1 MENILKELK
10 FDDKGLIPAVV
21 QDRTTKEVLMVA
33 YMNKEAFAY
42 TLKTRRA
49 YYYSTENDK
58 VYKFG
63 AEKGNTQRVM
73 SIDVD
78 CNGDALMLCV
88 QQKGHVCHHNGS
100 HRTCFNNTIY
110 KRNAAE
116 YSKRR
121 KFGRVEIDKDF
132 DFSKEDYSEE
142 LE

>member
-1 MENILKELK
+1 MDLYKLWESKK
-10 FDDKGLIPAVV
+10 TMPVV
-21 QDRTTKEVLMVA
+21 TVEYGSIKVLMVA

-49 YYYSTENDK
+49 YYYSTKNDK

>member
-1 MENILKELK
+1 MDKFIRFLK
-10 FDDKGLIPAVV
+10 FMPLILRRIVH
-21 QDRTTKEVLMVA
+21 VLSHL
-33 YMNKEAFAY
+33 FC
-42 TLKTRRA
+42 
-49 YYYSTENDK
+49 
-58 VYKFG
+58 
-63 AEKGNTQRVM
+63 
-73 SIDVD
+73 DVD
-78 CNGDALMLCV
+78 CNGEALMLCV

>member
-1 MENILKELK
+1 M
-10 FDDKGLIPAVV
+10 PVV
-21 QDRTTKEVLMVA
+21 TVEYGSNRVLMVA

-49 YYYSTENDK
+49 YYYSMKNDK

-63 AEKGNTQRVM
+63 AEKGNTQRFM

-78 CNGDALMLCV
+78 CNGEALMLCV